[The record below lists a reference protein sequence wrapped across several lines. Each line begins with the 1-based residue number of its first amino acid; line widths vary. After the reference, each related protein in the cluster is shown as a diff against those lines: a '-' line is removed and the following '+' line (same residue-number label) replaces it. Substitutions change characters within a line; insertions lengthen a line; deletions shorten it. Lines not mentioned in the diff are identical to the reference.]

1 MGADGRNRAIE
12 TAILT
17 FASIGAP
24 YVLLQSAG
32 STMFLLIHG
41 AENLPEVYLWVGLFT
56 GALVWLFGQ
65 LGAHLNPRRVLVTT
79 LLARAA
85 VAVGLKAAASLG
97 YTSEVAFAAA
107 VWSRVDILVGGLS
120 LWTYTRSMLGGEQA
134 RKAVPLLSGFE
145 YAAMMIVGLL
155 IPAVLP
161 LIALTDLFTMAA
173 FSLCFAAAPLTIAD
187 RLLEGDRRRYRRPEV
202 PDKRKRRPLSPSFRR
217 YYIAILLVVLG
228 FVLCH
233 YMLDQLYFTAIATEF
248 TSPIEM
254 AIFISYALAGAGLVG
269 VVMAGGGGAWVIHRF
284 NAQSGLVGLPFAV
297 IIIAA
302 LMSLSLW
309 FFGEGGVFFVVIVIA
324 KACERG
330 VLHGFYRPSF
340 ETLFQ
345 PLPQTHRVRA
355 FAEMEMIFQP
365 AASIA
370 AALTLIVLDQV
381 FGYGGANLAFMLMF
395 FAAFWV
401 ITVAIA
407 RQGYV
412 GALQRALTR
421 RQSLEAVSLGAGD
434 RRSRE
439 IIQNLMNKG
448 NMQDAVDSARV
459 QAALDPDGFANMAPR
474 LIARGDG
481 EVVKRLLMTI
491 PQVARPEFYPPMAG
505 RLTVEEDPAL
515 RNMLLT
521 AAAATRHPNS
531 PRLLAKAI
539 ADDPVDLPIGALIGL
554 GRDGGDYGAAIAGQF
569 LEKYAL
575 TSEAALAQTLDA
587 ITKIGPRGPAGPIA
601 EGLRSEDRRIR
612 QSAIRAAS
620 KAPDPSLA
628 SLLVERLSDS
638 RDRRAATMA
647 LTSMGAKA
655 IPAIA
660 RVAGDRDATLG
671 ARSAAIKALGGLDEA
686 DAYDQIFRHVESPNL
701 DIRAAAHMA
710 LWRAGVVV
718 PNDLAPVVME
728 GARDLMRSAVEASLA
743 AIALKPLGNPLLD
756 STLRQRIELLIT
768 RAIRAAGLLKPRP
781 PGGRSRLGGYFG
793 NVRDQRYAMTLAN
806 DLLPKDLAPVLASLK
821 STDQMGEQAR
831 LTAVIGQSERDGE
844 DWLGYILSDAHWST
858 DWIQS
863 LALNAVTVSEPQE
876 AYTLPDRLKSPG
888 PALSNVIEILDAAR
902 RGEKSMALSTIEKV
916 LILKSADLFHLVPDE
931 DLAEI
936 ASHMESLYLDPDEV
950 VIKQGDI
957 GDELYMLVSGAVR
970 VEIDGVDKGAMPE
983 GAVFGDLAALDPEP
997 RAATIITTE
1006 PSHALVLSNEHLMGL
1021 FESNVEIAAGVISTL
1036 VRRLRKAPLTGRS

>member
-1 MGADGRNRAIE
+1 MGADGRNRAIQI
-12 TAILT
+12 AILT

-32 STMFLLIHG
+32 STMFLLTHG
-41 AENLPEVYLWVGLFT
+41 PENLPKVYLWVGLFT

-120 LWTYTRSMLGGEQA
+120 LWTYTRRMLGGEPA
-134 RKAVPLLSGFE
+134 RQAVPLLSGFE
-145 YAAMMIVGLL
+145 YAAMMIIGLL
-155 IPAVLP
+155 IPAILP

-187 RLLEGDRRRYRRPEV
+187 RLLEGDRRRYRRTEV
-202 PDKRKRRPLSPSFRR
+202 ADKQKRRALSPSFRR
-217 YYIAILLVVLG
+217 YFIAILLVVLG

-248 TSPIEM
+248 ASPVEM
-254 AIFISYALAGAGLVG
+254 ASFISYALTGAGLVG
-269 VVMAGGGGAWVIHRF
+269 VVMAGGGGAWVIQRF
-284 NAQSGLVGLPFAV
+284 NAQSGLVGLPFAL
-297 IIIAA
+297 IIIAG

-309 FFGEGGVFFVVIVIA
+309 LFGEGGAFFAVIVIA

-345 PLPQTHRVRA
+345 PLPQSHRVRA
-355 FAEMEMIFQP
+355 FGEMEMIFQP

-370 AALTLIVLDQV
+370 AALTLILLDRV
-381 FGYGGANLAFMLMF
+381 FGYGGAKLAIMLMF

-421 RQSLEAVSLGAGD
+421 RQSLEAISLGAGD

-439 IIQNLMNKG
+439 IIQNLMNRG
-448 NMQDAVDSARV
+448 NMEDTVDSARV

-474 LIARGDG
+474 LIARGDS
-481 EVVKRLLMTI
+481 EVVRRLLTTI

-515 RNMLLT
+515 RNTLLT

-531 PRLLAKAI
+531 PRLLARAI
-539 ADDPVDLPIGALIGL
+539 ADDPDNPPIGALIGL

-575 TSEAALAQTLDA
+575 TGETALAHTLEA
-587 ITKIGPRGPAGPIA
+587 ITKIGPQGPSGPIA
-601 EGLRSEDRRIR
+601 EGLRSADRRIR

-620 KAPDPSLA
+620 KAPDASLA
-628 SLLVERLSDS
+628 SLLVERLGDS
-638 RDRRAATMA
+638 RDRRAATLA

-671 ARSAAIKALGGLDEA
+671 ARSAAIRALGGLDEA
-686 DAYDQIFRHVESPNL
+686 DAYDQIFRHVESLNV
-701 DIRAAAHMA
+701 DIRAAAHLA

-718 PNDLAPVVME
+718 PGDLAPGVME
-728 GARDLMRSAVEASLA
+728 SARNVMRNSVEASLA
-743 AIALKPLGNPLLD
+743 AIALKSLGDPLLD
-756 STLRQRIELLIT
+756 SSLRQRIDLSIT

-781 PGGRSRLGGYFG
+781 PGARSRLGGYFG
-793 NVRDQRYAMTLAN
+793 NLRDQRYAMTLAA
-806 DLLPKDLAPVLASLK
+806 DLLPQDLAPVLASL
-821 STDQMGEQAR
+821 TAPDQQAEAER
-831 LTAVIGQSERDGE
+831 LAAFISQPSRDAE
-844 DWLGYILSDAHWST
+844 DWLVLILSDAAWST

-863 LALNAVTVSEPQE
+863 LALAAYAKIEPEE
-876 AYTLPDRLKSPG
+876 AYKLSERLTSPG
-888 PALSNVIEILDAAR
+888 PAMSNVIETLDTAR
-902 RGEKSMALSTIEKV
+902 KGEKTMALSTIEKV

-931 DLAEI
+931 DLAEV
-936 ASHMESLYLDPDEV
+936 ASHMDSLYLDPDEV
-950 VIKQGDI
+950 VIRQGDI
-957 GDELYMLVSGAVR
+957 GDELYILVSGAVR
-970 VEIDGVDKGAMPE
+970 VEIDGVDKGVMPE

-1006 PSHALVLSNEHLMGL
+1006 PSHALVLTNEHLMGL

-1036 VRRLRKAPLTGRS
+1036 VRRLRKTPPAR

>member
-12 TAILT
+12 IAILT

-32 STMFLLIHG
+32 STLFLLSHG
-41 AENLPEVYLWVGLFT
+41 PENLPQVYLWVGLFT

-85 VAVGLKAAASLG
+85 VAVGLKAAFSFG

-120 LWTYTRSMLGGEQA
+120 LWTYTRRMLGGEQA
-134 RKAVPLLSGFE
+134 RQALPLLSGFE
-145 YAAMMIVGLL
+145 YSAMMVIGLL
-155 IPAVLP
+155 IPAILP

-202 PDKRKRRPLSPSFRR
+202 PDRRKRRPLSPSFRR
-217 YYIAILLVVLG
+217 FFIAILLVVLG

-248 TSPIEM
+248 TSPTEM
-254 AIFISYALAGAGLVG
+254 ASFISYALTGAGMVG
-269 VVMAGGGGAWVIHRF
+269 VIMAGGGGSWVIRRF
-284 NAQSGLVGLPFAV
+284 NAQSGLVGMPVAL
-297 IIIAA
+297 IIIAG

-309 FFGEGGVFFVVIVIA
+309 LLGEGGLFFAIIVIA
-324 KACERG
+324 KVCERG

-345 PLPQTHRVRA
+345 PLPQSHRIKA
-355 FAEMEMIFQP
+355 FARMEMIFQP
-365 AASIA
+365 AASVV

-381 FGYGGANLAFMLMF
+381 FGYGGANLAVMLMF

-401 ITVAIA
+401 IAVAIA

-421 RQSLEAVSLGAGD
+421 RQSLEAVSLGSGD

-448 NMQDAVDSARV
+448 NMQDVVDSARV

-481 EVVKRLLMTI
+481 EVVKRLLTTI
-491 PQVARPEFYPPMAG
+491 PQIARPEFYPPMAG
-505 RLTVEEDPAL
+505 RLTVEEDPDL
-515 RNMLLT
+515 RNTLLT
-521 AAAATRHPNS
+521 AAAATHHPNS
-531 PRLLAKAI
+531 PRLLARAI
-539 ADDPVDLPIGALIGL
+539 ADDPENPPIGALIGL
-554 GRDGGDYGAAIAGQF
+554 GRDGGDYGAAISGQF

-575 TSEAALAQTLDA
+575 TGDAALAHTLEA
-587 ITKIGPRGPAGPIA
+587 IARIGPRGPSGPVA
-601 EGLRSEDRRIR
+601 EGLRSEDRKIR
-612 QSAIRAAS
+612 QSAIRAAG

-628 SLLVERLSDS
+628 PLLVERLGHA
-638 RDRRAATMA
+638 RDRRAATLA

-671 ARSAAIKALGGLDEA
+671 ARSAAIRALGGLDEA
-686 DAYDQIFRHVESPNL
+686 DAYDQIFRHIESSNL
-701 DIRAAAHMA
+701 DIRAAAYLA
-710 LWRAGVVV
+710 LWRAGIVV
-718 PNDLAPVVME
+718 PGDLAPKVLE
-728 GARDLMRSAVEASLA
+728 GARDMMRNAVEASLA

-756 STLRQRIELLIT
+756 TSLRQRIDLAIT

-781 PGGRSRLGGYFG
+781 PGGRSRLGGFFG
-793 NVRDQRYAMTLAN
+793 NVRDQRYALQAAN
-806 DLLPKDLAPVLASLK
+806 DLLPKDLLPVLASL
-821 STDQMGEQAR
+821 TAPDQVAEQAR
-831 LTAVIGQSERDGE
+831 LTAFIGQPVRSSEE
-844 DWLGYILSDAHWST
+844 WLDHILSGARWSS

-863 LALNAVTVSEPQE
+863 LALDAVAATGPDK
-876 AYTLPDRLKSPG
+876 AYALIDRLKSPG
-888 PALSNVIEILDAAR
+888 PALSNAIETLDAPR
-902 RGEKSMALSTIEKV
+902 RGEETMALSTIEKV

-950 VIKQGDI
+950 VIRQGDI
-957 GDELYMLVSGAVR
+957 GDELYILVSGAVR

-1036 VRRLRKAPLTGRS
+1036 VRRLRRADPA

>member
-1 MGADGRNRAIE
+1 MGADGRNRAIQI
-12 TAILT
+12 AILT

-32 STMFLLIHG
+32 STLFLLIHG
-41 AENLPEVYLWVGLFT
+41 PESLPQVYLWVGLFT

-120 LWTYTRSMLGGEQA
+120 LWTYTRRMLGGEQA
-134 RKAVPLLSGFE
+134 RQAVPLLSGFE
-145 YAAMMIVGLL
+145 YAAMMIIGLL
-155 IPAVLP
+155 IPAILP
-161 LIALTDLFTMAA
+161 LIVLTDLFTMAA

-202 PDKRKRRPLSPSFRR
+202 PDKRKRRALSPSFRR

-233 YMLDQLYFTAIATEF
+233 YMLDQLYFTAIATDF
-248 TSPIEM
+248 ASPVEM
-254 AIFISYALAGAGLVG
+254 ASFISYALTAAGLVG
-269 VVMAGGGGAWVIHRF
+269 VVMAGGGGAWVIQRF
-284 NAQSGLVGLPFAV
+284 NAQSGLVGLPFAL
-297 IIIAA
+297 IIIAG

-309 FFGEGGVFFVVIVIA
+309 FFGEGGIFFAVIVIA
-324 KACERG
+324 KVCERG

-355 FAEMEMIFQP
+355 FGEMEMIFQP

-370 AALTLIVLDQV
+370 AALTLIALDQV

-421 RQSLEAVSLGAGD
+421 RQSLEAVSLGSGD

-448 NMQDAVDSARV
+448 NMQDTVDSARV

-481 EVVKRLLMTI
+481 EVVRRLLTTI

-515 RNMLLT
+515 RNTLLT

-539 ADDPVDLPIGALIGL
+539 ADDPDNPPIGALIGL
-554 GRDGGDYGAAIAGQF
+554 GRDGGDYGAAISGQF

-575 TSEAALAQTLDA
+575 TGQAALAHTLEA
-587 ITKIGPRGPAGPIA
+587 ITKIGPQGPSGPVA
-601 EGLRSEDRRIR
+601 EGLRSDDRRIR
-612 QSAIRAAS
+612 QSAIRAAG
-620 KAPDPSLA
+620 KAPDPGLA
-628 SLLVERLSDS
+628 PLLVERLGNS
-638 RDRRAATMA
+638 RDRRAATLA

-671 ARSAAIKALGGLDEA
+671 ARSAAIMALGGLDEA
-686 DAYDQIFRHVESPNL
+686 DAYDQIFRHVESPNV
-701 DIRAAAHMA
+701 DIRAAAHLA

-718 PNDLAPVVME
+718 PGDLAPGIMESARNVMRN
-728 GARDLMRSAVEASLA
+728 GVEAALA
-743 AIALKPLGNPLLD
+743 AISLKALDNPLLD
-756 STLRQRIELLIT
+756 ASLRQRIDLSIT

-793 NVRDQRYAMTLAN
+793 NLRDHRYAMTLAN
-806 DLLPKDLAPVLASLK
+806 DLLPHDLAPVLASL
-821 STDQMGEQAR
+821 TAPDQKAEAERLAGYISQPAR
-831 LTAVIGQSERDGE
+831 DAE
-844 DWLGYILSDAHWST
+844 DWLAHILSDAHWST
-858 DWIQS
+858 DWLQS
-863 LALNAVTVSEPQE
+863 LALSAIAAIEPDE
-876 AYTLPDRLKSPG
+876 AHNLTERLKSPG
-888 PALSNVIEILDAAR
+888 PALSNVIETLDAAR
-902 RGEKSMALSTIEKV
+902 RGEKAMALSTIEKV

-931 DLAEI
+931 DLAEV

-950 VIKQGDI
+950 VIRQGDI
-957 GDELYMLVSGAVR
+957 GDELYILVSGAVR
-970 VEIDGVDKGAMPE
+970 VEIDGTDVGAMPE

-1036 VRRLRKAPLTGRS
+1036 VRRLRKAPPAR

>member
-1 MGADGRNRAIE
+1 MGADGRNKAIE
-12 TAILT
+12 IAILT

-32 STMFLLIHG
+32 STLFLLIHG
-41 AENLPEVYLWVGLFT
+41 PESLPQVYLWVGLFT

-85 VAVGLKAAASLG
+85 VAVGLKAAASFG

-120 LWTYTRSMLGGEQA
+120 LWTYTRRMLGGEQA
-134 RKAVPLLSGFE
+134 RQAVPLLSGFE
-145 YAAMMIVGLL
+145 YGAMIIIGLL
-155 IPAVLP
+155 IPAILS

-187 RLLEGDRRRYRRPEV
+187 RLLEGDRRRYRRSEA
-202 PDKRKRRPLSPSFRR
+202 PDKRKRRALSPSFRR

-233 YMLDQLYFTAIATEF
+233 YMLDQLYFTAVATEF
-248 TSPIEM
+248 ASPVEM
-254 AIFISYALAGAGLVG
+254 ASFISYALTGAGVVG
-269 VVMAGGGGAWVIHRF
+269 VVMAGGGGSWVIRRF
-284 NAQSGLVGLPFAV
+284 NAQSGLVGLPFAL
-297 IIIAA
+297 IIIAG

-309 FFGEGGVFFVVIVIA
+309 VFGESGVFFAVIVVA

-381 FGYGGANLAFMLMF
+381 LGYGGANLAIMLLF
-395 FAAFWV
+395 FAAFWA
-401 ITVAIA
+401 ITVAVA
-407 RQGYV
+407 RKGYV

-421 RQSLEAVSLGAGD
+421 RQSLEAVSLGSGD
-434 RRSRE
+434 RHSRE
-439 IIQNLMNKG
+439 IIQNLMTRG

-474 LIARGDG
+474 LIARGHG
-481 EVVKRLLMTI
+481 EVVKRLLTTI

-515 RNMLLT
+515 RNTLLT
-521 AAAATRHPNS
+521 AAAATHHPNS

-539 ADDPVDLPIGALIGL
+539 ADDPDNPPIGALIGL
-554 GRDGGDYGAAIAGQF
+554 GRDGGDYGAAISGQF

-575 TSEAALAQTLDA
+575 TGDEALAQTLDA
-587 ITKIGPRGPAGPIA
+587 IARIGPRGPAGPIA

-612 QSAIRAAS
+612 QSAIRAAG

-628 SLLVERLSDS
+628 PLLVERLSDS

-655 IPAIA
+655 IPVIA
-660 RVAGDRDATLG
+660 QVAGDRDATLG

-686 DAYDQIFRHVESPNL
+686 DAYDQIFRHVESQDL
-701 DIRAAAHMA
+701 DIRAAAHLA

-718 PNDLAPVVME
+718 PSDLAPDVMD
-728 GARDLMRSAVEASLA
+728 GARDLMRNAVEASLA
-743 AIALKPLGNPLLD
+743 AIALKSLGNPLLD
-756 STLRQRIELLIT
+756 SSMRQRIDLSIT

-793 NVRDQRYAMTLAN
+793 NIRDQRYAMKQAK
-806 DLLPKDLAPVLASLK
+806 DLLPRDLLPVLASLT
-821 STDQMGEQAR
+821 SPDQAAEATR
-831 LTAVIGQSERDGE
+831 LTAFIGQSERDAK
-844 DWLGYILSDAHWST
+844 DWLGHILSGAGWST

-863 LALNAVTVSEPQE
+863 LALNAVAVIEPEE
-876 AYTLPDRLKSPG
+876 AHHLTDRLKFPG
-888 PALSNVIEILDAAR
+888 PAVSNVIETLDAAR
-902 RGEKSMALSTIEKV
+902 RGEKTMALSTIEKV
-916 LILKSADLFHLVPDE
+916 LILRSVDLFHLVPDE

-997 RAATIITTE
+997 RAATIITIE

-1036 VRRLRKAPLTGRS
+1036 VRRLRNIPRPS